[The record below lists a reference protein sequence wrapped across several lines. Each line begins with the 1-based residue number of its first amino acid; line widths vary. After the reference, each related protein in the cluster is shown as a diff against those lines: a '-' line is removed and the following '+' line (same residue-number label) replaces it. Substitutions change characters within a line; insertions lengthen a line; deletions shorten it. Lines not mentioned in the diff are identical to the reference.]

1 MEMEVAKHLKDEEW
15 AAEAAEHDALT
26 AIITKAKNII
36 AGALGGF
43 L

>member
-1 MEMEVAKHLKDEEW
+1 MAVAKQAKDEEW
-15 AAEAAEHDALT
+15 AAEAAEHDKLT
-26 AIITKAKNII
+26 AIITQAKGII

>member
-1 MEMEVAKHLKDEEW
+1 MEVAKKAKDEEW

-26 AIITKAKNII
+26 AIVSKAKGIL
-36 AGALGGF
+36 ASALGGF

>member
-1 MEMEVAKHLKDEEW
+1 LPKKAKDEEW

-26 AIITKAKNII
+26 AVITKAKNIL
-36 AGALGGF
+36 ASALGGF